1 MKELTKK
8 QKIRRVAESAVM
20 LALATVLSEFAV
32 FKLPYGGSV
41 TLFSQVPM
49 VALSYRYGI
58 KWGAFSGMVMGVIQ
72 MLFGLGNFSYVS
84 GVVAYLILIFAD
96 YVIAFGCLGLG
107 GMFKNKVKNPALS
120 LALGGGVVSVIRF
133 LCHFIS
139 GVTIWGDYSGGAM
152 SAVWYSITYNASYML
167 PELIITLVGCA
178 VIGGMVDLSSPE
190 IKMRKLRKK

>member
-107 GMFKNKVKNPALS
+107 GMFREKVKNPVLS

-139 GVTIWGDYSGGAM
+139 GVTIWGNYSGGAM

-167 PELIITLVGCA
+167 PELIITLVGCS
-178 VIGGMVDLSSPE
+178 VIGGMIDLSSPE